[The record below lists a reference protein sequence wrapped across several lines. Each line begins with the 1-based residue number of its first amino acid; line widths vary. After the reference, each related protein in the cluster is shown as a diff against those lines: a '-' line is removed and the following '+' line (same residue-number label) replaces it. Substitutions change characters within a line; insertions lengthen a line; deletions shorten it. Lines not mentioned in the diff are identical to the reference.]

1 MNILLLAPH
10 PIYQDRGSPIAVNT
24 ILKLYSEQKSLV
36 DVVTYH
42 EGKDINYDNIN
53 IHRIP
58 NISFVKN
65 VRPGFSWEKVVCDFF
80 MIFKIMPLVMKN
92 QYQLVHAVEESVFF
106 ALMLK
111 LLYKIP
117 YIYDMDSS
125 LAQQMVE
132 QIPWLSPF
140 SSLLSFFEGIA
151 VKNALVV
158 IPVCDS
164 LAKNVVKYH
173 PRKIVTLHDVSLL
186 KEAPVNHHID
196 LKAQFNIDGLLLM
209 YVGNLQKYQ
218 GIDLMLEGFALAQ
231 DTINESNLI
240 IIGGSNSDIEKYR
253 LVTNRLGISS
263 KVHFLGPKPIEYL
276 STYLSQAD
284 ILISPRI
291 KGNNTPMKL
300 FSYLHS
306 GKPVL
311 ATHLQTHTQVVD
323 DGSAVLVEPDPSAFS
338 RGIIKLINDENLRH
352 SIGMAGKNLIESKY
366 SYPVF
371 REKVNQLHDWLQL
384 EVTKIANG
392 PSA

>member
-1 MNILLLAPH
+1 
-10 PIYQDRGSPIAVNT
+10 
-24 ILKLYSEQKSLV
+24 
-36 DVVTYH
+36 
-42 EGKDINYDNIN
+42 
-53 IHRIP
+53 
-58 NISFVKN
+58 
-65 VRPGFSWEKVVCDFF
+65 
-80 MIFKIMPLVMKN
+80 
-92 QYQLVHAVEESVFF
+92 
-106 ALMLK
+106 
-111 LLYKIP
+111 
-117 YIYDMDSS
+117 
-125 LAQQMVE
+125 
-132 QIPWLSPF
+132 
-140 SSLLSFFEGIA
+140 
-151 VKNALVV
+151 
-158 IPVCDS
+158 
-164 LAKNVVKYH
+164 
-173 PRKIVTLHDVSLL
+173 
-186 KEAPVNHHID
+186 
-196 LKAQFNIDGLLLM
+196 
-209 YVGNLQKYQ
+209 
-218 GIDLMLEGFALAQ
+218 MLEGFALAQ
-231 DTINESNLI
+231 NTINESNLI

-352 SIGMAGKNLIESKY
+352 SIGMAGKNLVESKY

-392 PSA
+392 PSV